1 MKAILRQSSDT
12 EIPSLHMP
20 QAEYWRQC
28 RSRQLYYS
36 LRNKAAVT
44 SLVSEPYTWTALPR
58 RQEQGHVTR
67 SPGNRASSSQAQWF
81 ILGKSWHM
89 GAEQEGCCEL
99 QVFLGYRVN
108 LTLKKEKIMRYKI
121 TRKRE
126 LGCGSVAED
135 KHLWSLV
142 PSLAPPKQE
151 KQRKTLKLKKGGGI
165 QNILWIPF
173 PYLINSYMK

>member
-20 QAEYWRQC
+20 QAEHWRQC

-44 SLVSEPYTWTALPR
+44 SLVSEPYTCTALPR

-108 LTLKKEKIMRYKI
+108 LTLKK
-121 TRKRE
+121 RKNHE
-126 LGCGSVAED
+126 
-135 KHLWSLV
+135 
-142 PSLAPPKQE
+142 
-151 KQRKTLKLKKGGGI
+151 I
-165 QNILWIPF
+165 QNNTKERAGTWHSGRRQTSVKLGSIPGATKTRETEKDF
-173 PYLINSYMK
+173 KA